1 MTQTPTAPDRT
12 GATAPDD
19 LALAIPGTT
28 VRGRAARVLPQD
40 RPDTTSW
47 APRTAESRAATSRSP
62 PPPRRRDCRASSGA
76 RRCARPAP
84 PT

>member
-47 APRTAESRAATSRSP
+47 APRAAESRAATSR
-62 PPPRRRDCRASSGA
+62 
-76 RRCARPAP
+76 
-84 PT
+84 PTAATTPG

>member
-1 MTQTPTAPDRT
+1 MTQTPTTPSRT

-40 RPDTTSW
+40 LSLIHI
-47 APRTAESRAATSRSP
+47 
-62 PPPRRRDCRASSGA
+62 
-76 RRCARPAP
+76 
-84 PT
+84 

>member
-47 APRTAESRAATSRSP
+47 APRTAESV
-62 PPPRRRDCRASSGA
+62 PPPRRRGRRASSGA